1 MFTLGL
7 TECWISKIDGA
18 VFPIAPGVVAG
29 EIDDTRY
36 EFRNFSEAEIIN
48 DMENVIDKIR
58 RINSSIKFILRVS
71 PAPLIATFEKEN
83 VLTATTYSNS
93 ASRSPETKIEKSI
106 ILFNN
111 PYPTTSLRKNIL

>member
-1 MFTLGL
+1 MCLHLALLNAGYQKSMALYFQ
-7 TECWISKIDGA
+7 SH
-18 VFPIAPGVVAG
+18 PVAG

-71 PAPLIATFEKEN
+71 PAPLIATFQKEN

-93 ASRSPETKIEKSI
+93 ALRSPETKI
-106 ILFNN
+106 
-111 PYPTTSLRKNIL
+111 